1 MTNSG
6 ENGDLVRV
14 RPPRVESSADGVKP
28 GAEGQLAATRMNGGM
43 ALHEVHSSRVRCR
56 CGAHLSRG
64 LFLRRQ
70 IRRDFRGRG
79 GEASAHDELA
89 ARRYQLEARS

>member
-6 ENGDLVRV
+6 ETGTWSEFARQRV
-14 RPPRVESSADGVKP
+14 RLSADGVKP
-28 GAEGQLAATRMNGGM
+28 DAEEQLAATRMNGGM